1 MIKKKEFVWNFY
13 YVHTFQSYAALLVR
27 FCDLVAPLV
36 LILRTNMSTVSLSVA
51 EFKEFEPRL
60 NYGWFHNLNRVLADL
75 SRDLNSLNSS
85 SGYILKHKNKFVLL
99 NILNLREIF
108 VRFTCG
114 VLEEENKLYMRGFKK
129 DI

>member
-1 MIKKKEFVWNFY
+1 M
-13 YVHTFQSYAALLVR
+13 
-27 FCDLVAPLV
+27 
-36 LILRTNMSTVSLSVA
+36 A

-108 VRFTCG
+108 VRFTCA